1 VLYETLSGVAA
12 TLILPSIRDAVWGI
26 YFRYRAWQ
34 GSPSYA
40 PGVRYARLIN
50 GKGCGNYGACRLEA
64 CGWLRVDLCF
74 PDGRMPLANRNLS
87 NSMGCW
93 PMLIASRRI
102 SGQCPG
108 CRFTILDELKEIKM
122 ALTGT
127 DPIKFLLAILLPPV
141 GVFVEVGLTAHFWL
155 NILLTILGFIPGII
169 HALWVILR
177 Y

>member
-74 PDGRMPLANRNLS
+74 PDGRMPLANRKFKQFDGVLAHADRQPPYIRA
-87 NSMGCW
+87 M
-93 PMLIASRRI
+93 
-102 SGQCPG
+102 PG
-108 CRFTILDELKEIKM
+108 MPIH
-122 ALTGT
+122 
-127 DPIKFLLAILLPPV
+127 DP
-141 GVFVEVGLTAHFWL
+141 
-155 NILLTILGFIPGII
+155 
-169 HALWVILR
+169 
-177 Y
+177 